1 MAQFL
6 LNFSGGFFY
15 IPEDKSLYLPAA
27 IEFGILI
34 IIVFATFRFVR
45 RIAARQAASAQLLE
59 ERALQER
66 DERMAK
72 EKAMEEY
79 QKQ

>member
-1 MAQFL
+1 MSQLL

-15 IPEDKSLYLPAA
+15 IPDDKSAYLPAA

-34 IIVFATFRFVR
+34 IIVFATYRWVR
-45 RIAARQAASAQLLE
+45 RYSARQAEAVKHLE

-66 DERMAK
+66 NERMD
-72 EKAMEEY
+72 
-79 QKQ
+79 KQVE

>member
-1 MAQFL
+1 M
-6 LNFSGGFFY
+6 NFSGGFLYF
-15 IPEDKSLYLPAA
+15 PEDKSLYLPAA
-27 IEFGILI
+27 IEFAILL
-34 IIVFATFRFVR
+34 IIVFATFRLLR
-45 RIAARQAASAQLLE
+45 RIAARQAAQAKLLE

-72 EKAMEEY
+72 EKAMKDY

>member
-1 MAQFL
+1 M
-6 LNFSGGFFY
+6 NFSGGFLYF
-15 IPEDKSLYLPAA
+15 PEDKSLYLPAA
-27 IEFGILI
+27 IEFAILL
-34 IIVFATFRFVR
+34 IIVFATFRLIR
-45 RIAARQAASAQLLE
+45 RIAARQAAQAKLLE

-72 EKAMEEY
+72 EKAMKDY

>member
-1 MAQFL
+1 MNQL
-6 LNFSGGFFY
+6 ILNFSGGFFY

-27 IEFGILI
+27 IEFAILM
-34 IIVFATFRFVR
+34 IIVFATFRFIR
-45 RIAARQAASAQLLE
+45 RLAARQASNTEHLE
-59 ERALQER
+59 KRALQER

-72 EKAMEEY
+72 EKAIEDL